1 MGDDWSTISPG
12 DTGYILLCGALV
24 MFMTPGLGLFY
35 GGMVSTNNVLNTL
48 MLSLI
53 AMCLVAVQW
62 LLFGYS
68 FAFGN
73 GSSFFGS
80 FQYFGSEGVGKG
92 PDKMYGENIPEW
104 AFWWFQLTFAMIT
117 PALISGSVVG
127 RIRLR
132 TWVVFTLVW
141 TTVVY
146 DAIAHWSWSA
156 YKDGDEVK
164 FGWLRE
170 LGALDFAGGTVI
182 EISSGFSGL
191 AAALVIGRPTE
202 ANEANHTAHSV
213 PMVFIGMAMLWF
225 GWCGFN
231 GGSALNCSDGIAAL
245 ATVNTNIAASMGML
259 TWLGLDACYGIKSTL
274 GAMNGAISG
283 LVCITASAGFIRPL
297 SALAFGFLGP
307 LSTYYTL
314 KYMKRGIADTLDVFF
329 CHGVSGAVGMILI
342 GFFAEKEMNPNGG
355 DGVFF
360 GGSSLLGYQLIAVA
374 ASAAWSF
381 VLTALILLACKAIPF
396 IGLRPSTDKED
407 LGLDYSLHNTK
418 AYQDDISGSGAG
430 TATPSKV
437 KDVENSI

>member
-1 MGDDWSTISPG
+1 MGDDWSTINAG
-12 DTGYILLCGALV
+12 DTGFILLCGALV

-35 GGMVSTNNVLNTL
+35 GGMVSTGNVLNTL

-73 GSSFFGS
+73 GSPFFGS
-80 FQYFGSEGVGKG
+80 FQYFGSIGVGHG
-92 PDKMYGENIPEW
+92 PDHMYGENIPEF

-132 TWVVFTLVW
+132 TWVIFTLVW

-156 YKDGDEVK
+156 YKDGDTVK
-164 FGWLRE
+164 YGWLRE

-191 AAALVIGRPTE
+191 AAALVIGRPSE
-202 ANEANHTAHSV
+202 NSLKNEAHSV

-231 GGSALNCSDGIAAL
+231 GGSALNCTDGIAAL
-245 ATVNTNIAASMGML
+245 ATVNTNIAAAVGML
-259 TWLGLDACYGIKSTL
+259 TWLTLDACYGIKSTL

-297 SALAFGFLGP
+297 SAIAFGFFGP

-342 GFFAEKEMNPNGG
+342 GFFAETAMNPNGG

-360 GGSSLLGYQLIAVA
+360 GGSSLLGYQLIAVVTT
-374 ASAAWSF
+374 AAWSF
-381 VLTALILLACKAIPF
+381 CLTGIILLACNAIPF
-396 IGLRPSTDKED
+396 IGLRPSSAKEE
-407 LGLDYSLHNTK
+407 LGLDVSLHMVK
-418 AYQDDISGSGAG
+418 AYTDELGGSGSANHKEF
-430 TATPSKV
+430 T
-437 KDVENSI
+437 KDIESNKA